1 MVQENKRRPDA
12 ADGRDCDKNSGVNSA
27 SGSAPNNGATE
38 PEAARPVAGGVNE
51 PAESANESVQ
61 EVQEATPVIG
71 DASASEHLRKLESQR
86 DEYLTMAQR
95 VQADFDN
102 YRRRTHAA
110 SLESYDNGR
119 ASVIEQVLPVLDN
132 LERAVASSQDET
144 TRAGVALVVKQMSDM
159 LDKWGV
165 AVIDRVGEAFD
176 PNVENAVMRA
186 EPGEGEPGA
195 VIQVF
200 QKGYKLGSRVLRHA
214 MVKVAAE

>member
-1 MVQENKRRPDA
+1 MAQENKRRPDA
-12 ADGRDCDKNSGVNSA
+12 VDGHDCDQNSG
-27 SGSAPNNGATE
+27 APNNGAAE
-38 PEAARPVAGGVNE
+38 PEAARPVGGGE
-51 PAESANESVQ
+51 ANESAEAVDESGQ
-61 EVQEATPVIG
+61 EVQEATPVVG
-71 DASASEHLRKLESQR
+71 DASVSERLRKVESQR

-102 YRRRTHAA
+102 YRRRTQAA

-132 LERAVASSQDET
+132 LERAVASAQDET

-165 AVIDRVGEAFD
+165 AVIDRAGEAFD

-186 EPGEGEPGA
+186 EPGEGEPGV